1 MNRFYPND
9 AFDRYPEHPQM
20 DWPDDGG
27 SEPAMD
33 EAELANTIA
42 DIVSELC
49 WEKLCSH
56 VQFVQ
61 LALRFRQKT
70 GMRLKDA
77 VAQALGCPS
86 ETPSLALNFVRT
98 CVPGLSFVERDG
110 KLFVGKQESPASGT
124 VPPPVPSVPPPRP
137 QPQSLQPA
145 IAPKAVAEGPAG
157 NENDL
162 ERFAYVE
169 YESLLPAIA
178 EYAEPETWGENYWIL
193 KARLRA
199 LFAWSYKR
207 WREAPAEERGRYLYV
222 GRDCAVMPLG
232 LYDRGGAEMFLTFQP
247 NRRLSPMW
255 YLNGSSVAAPL
266 MRLAVQGNVRLR
278 AIGEPP
284 QWPTFPIPAKPTV
297 RNLQLDPDLILF
309 RIIAQLRAIEDDA
322 LLRTFCQ
329 ADAPTLMP
337 ACNAALEA
345 RARRRTARTPLQE
358 KNAFFAETQAF
369 QSLSAAFRHSIVA
382 HEGLAMRITQAL
394 ELLHRRLNSCP
405 DLPVPAYDQLIDAAS
420 GENYIDFLLPL
431 SLSGDRLSVA
441 IAFCQKDRGGAYVP
455 KVCLSLNQSYVMA
468 RVIGRPESSWLQ
480 LTGVERS

>member
-27 SEPAMD
+27 PEPAMD

-42 DIVSELC
+42 GIVSDLC

-98 CVPGLSFVERDG
+98 RVPGLSFMERDG
-110 KLFVGKQESPASGT
+110 KLFVGRQESPSSSVVPSP
-124 VPPPVPSVPPPRP
+124 VPPPQSPPP
-137 QPQSLQPA
+137 A
-145 IAPKAVAEGPAG
+145 TAPRAFAEGPAG
-157 NENDL
+157 NENDI

-178 EYAEPETWGENYWIL
+178 EYAEPETWGENHWIL

-199 LFAWSYKR
+199 LFAWSHKR
-207 WREAPAEERGRYLYV
+207 WSEASVEERGRYLYV
-222 GRDCAVMPLG
+222 GRDRAVMPLG

-284 QWPTFPIPAKPTV
+284 QWPTFPIPPKPTV
-297 RNLQLDPDLILF
+297 RDLRLDPDLLLF

-322 LLRTFCQ
+322 LLRTLCQ
-329 ADAPTLMP
+329 ADAATLMP
-337 ACNAALEA
+337 VCNVALEA
-345 RARRRTARTPLQE
+345 RARRRTARTALQE

-382 HEGLAMRITQAL
+382 HEALAMRITQAL
-394 ELLHRRLNSCP
+394 EQLHRRLNSCP
-405 DLPVPAYDQLIDAAS
+405 DLPVPAYDQLLDAAS

-431 SLSGDRLSVA
+431 TLDGGRSSVA
-441 IAFCQKDRGGAYVP
+441 IAFCQKGHSVAYVP
-455 KVCLSLNQSYVMA
+455 KVCLSLNQAYVMA

-480 LTGVERS
+480 PAGASLP